1 MVLFCKIH
9 YLVVHG
15 ASLVQSRCPGAP
27 EGGIVKKS
35 FPIVRDKNILD
46 KQNALEGSKMMFD

>member
-27 EGGIVKKS
+27 EGGIVKNPSPLFATKI
-35 FPIVRDKNILD
+35 FLTNR
-46 KQNALEGSKMMFD
+46 MH